1 MHNPLKIII
10 YMYIL
15 KVNTECNTHLQ
26 SKIFLFC
33 RYFKT
38 ADSNEPDDSITTK
51 IIVSIHS
58 AFVM

>member
-1 MHNPLKIII
+1 
-10 YMYIL
+10 MYIL